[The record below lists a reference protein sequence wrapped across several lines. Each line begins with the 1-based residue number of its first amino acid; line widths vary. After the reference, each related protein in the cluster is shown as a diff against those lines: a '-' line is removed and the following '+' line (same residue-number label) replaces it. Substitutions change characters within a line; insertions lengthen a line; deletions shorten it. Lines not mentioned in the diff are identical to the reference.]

1 MIDDNTSI
9 FDKENRPFLIMSLIE
24 IAIIISTAIC
34 ACLGK

>member
-24 IAIIISTAIC
+24 IAIIIGVGIIGGVC
-34 ACLGK
+34 